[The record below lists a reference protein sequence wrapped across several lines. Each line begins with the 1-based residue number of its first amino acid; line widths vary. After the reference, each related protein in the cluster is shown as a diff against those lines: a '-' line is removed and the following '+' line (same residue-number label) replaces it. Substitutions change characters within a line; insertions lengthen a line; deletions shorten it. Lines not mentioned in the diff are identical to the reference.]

1 MKKVLIPIGL
11 FIFLVGAG
19 LIVFKFYEYI
29 FAKTIRGVIIKVERV
44 NQENMVITSGSRPV
58 PAETLFSFAVAIKDG
73 KGEIH
78 TASSED
84 RQWAVAQHGQ
94 CAEAKYFPY
103 PPWQLANAGTFHNA
117 RLLRLHDCTAAE
129 RAAAEKVTAQAEA
142 GPGAGIAPGEWDPP
156 APPTPLP
163 TALPT
168 EVPSPTM
175 TLAPAHSKPT
185 AAKKPHA
192 GSNR

>member
-1 MKKVLIPIGL
+1 MKKVLIPFGL

-29 FAKTIRGVIIKVERV
+29 FAKTIVGTIVKVERV

-58 PAETLFSFAVAIKDG
+58 PAETLFSFAVAIKDK

-78 TASSED
+78 TASTED
-84 RQWAVAQHGQ
+84 RQWAVAQPHQ

-103 PPWQLANAGTFHNA
+103 PPWQLANAGTYHNA
-117 RLLRLHDCTAAE
+117 RLLRLYDCE
-129 RAAAEKVTAQAEA
+129 SAAAQPEAPPAPPSQA
-142 GPGAGIAPGEWDPP
+142 GAGIAPGEWDPP
-156 APPTPLP
+156 AQP

-168 EVPSPTM
+168 EAPSPTM
-175 TLAPAHSKPT
+175 TLAPT
-185 AAKKPHA
+185 DTQKKAPVKKSPHA
-192 GSNR
+192 GSEH